1 MEQKAVSKKQ
11 LISEFGISYIKF
23 RKVFNEY
30 VLNNVIGYD
39 YSEFSK
45 IRILP
50 VFLADNLRA
59 YFKNGDTYNPA
70 LNSIHMNIETG
81 EKWVI
86 ENVNKT
92 HRTLDLIALNNLGI
106 VTNKRIVNISY
117 KEFRLGYKENVVYVS
132 QN

>member
-70 LNSIHMNIETG
+70 LNSIHINIETG

-92 HRTLDLIALNNLGI
+92 QRTLDLIALNNLGI